1 MEVWCP
7 LFQEDLSDFI
17 CPPQLLL
24 PPVCSLAATTLPR
37 GCPPA
42 QGSCLTFPRAG
53 GGPSLCSVGLQVHSL
68 PLARPHYPPVSL
80 MLPIAHPSWNN
91 CRVYRT

>member
-24 PPVCSLAATTLPR
+24 PPACSLAATTLPR

-53 GGPSLCSVGLQVHSL
+53 GGAL
-68 PLARPHYPPVSL
+68 PCAVWGCRYTASRLLGPIIPPC
-80 MLPIAHPSWNN
+80 P
-91 CRVYRT
+91 